1 MLSGEIA
8 AFKETLADSV
18 KSKKLRGDMKYVWI
32 LLLGLALMGCET
44 TARTFNKIKPGMSR
58 EDVVAIMGQPESVS
72 RVRDTEVLRYQVK
85 ETINEWYPD
94 TYYVQL
100 RNGRVIS
107 SGPQSSFPASH

>member
-1 MLSGEIA
+1 MGTLETSLTQRNACRSGKIQDTVSEMR
-8 AFKETLADSV
+8 F
-18 KSKKLRGDMKYVWI
+18 VWI
-32 LLLGLALMGCET
+32 FLLGLALMGCQT

-72 RVRDTEVLRYQVK
+72 RVRDTDVLRYQIK
-85 ETINEWYPD
+85 ETLNDWYPD